1 MITHISIKNFA
12 LIDDISIG
20 VNQGFTVITGETGS
34 GKSIL
39 LGALGLVLGERA
51 DLDAIKDKSKKCVIE
66 VHFSIKNY
74 QLTSIFKELEMD
86 YEDESIIRREILPSG
101 KSRAFVNDSPVK
113 LQLLKKLGIRL
124 IDIHSQHETLAIGQ
138 KKVQYK
144 CVDHFANNKENLNL
158 FQQEYNV
165 FTHLKNQLLQLTN
178 KQTELNQAHDYNLFL
193 LNELDE
199 AQLSEG
205 LQEKLEEQ
213 QQELSHV
220 ELLKEQLSKALQ
232 ITEEEEVGSLEQ
244 LRETYHSINQLSPIK
259 SIYKELAE
267 RIKSIQIELE
277 DIVIEMN
284 RQVDQIEDDP
294 QLLEDVNTKLNKIY
308 QLQKKHQVASVEE
321 LMQINSSLADQVLE
335 KDQLRDEIEKINN
348 QISQQ
353 HLNLLQQAEKLYEN
367 RKKAIPKL
375 EEELKTILSR
385 IGMPDAT
392 FKLELISTKS
402 LSNYGM
408 DDLRWKF
415 SANKGSSPKPI
426 EKVASGGELSR
437 ITLAVKRILA
447 KNSKLPSIVFDE
459 IDTGVSGDI
468 GSKIGEILF
477 EMGNQM
483 QVISISHL
491 PQLAAQ
497 AQHHLKVF
505 KTVENETTSTKIS
518 QLTEEE
524 RITEIVSMLGAD
536 TNTKSA
542 VEHAKSLLNR

>member
-375 EEELKTILSR
+375 EEELKSILSR

>member
-353 HLNLLQQAEKLYEN
+353 HLNVLQQAEKLYEN

-375 EEELKTILSR
+375 EEELKTILSL

>member
-375 EEELKTILSR
+375 EEELKTILSL

>member
-12 LIDDISIG
+12 LIDDISIS

-66 VHFSIKNY
+66 VLFSIKNY

-113 LQLLKKLGIRL
+113 LQLLKKLGVRL

-138 KKVQYK
+138 KEVQYK

-259 SIYKELAE
+259 PIYKELAE

-277 DIVIEMN
+277 DIVMEMN

-294 QLLEDVNTKLNKIY
+294 QLLEDVNIKLNKIY
-308 QLQKKHQVASVEE
+308 QLQKKHQATSVEE

-335 KDQLRDEIEKINN
+335 KDQLSDEIEKINK
-348 QISQQ
+348 QISLQ
-353 HLNLLQQAEKLYEN
+353 HSNLLQQAEQLYKN

-392 FKLELISTKS
+392 FKLELITTKS

-415 SANKGSSPKPI
+415 SANKGSLPKPI

-468 GSKIGEILF
+468 GSKIGEILA

-505 KTVENETTSTKIS
+505 KTVQNETTSTKIS